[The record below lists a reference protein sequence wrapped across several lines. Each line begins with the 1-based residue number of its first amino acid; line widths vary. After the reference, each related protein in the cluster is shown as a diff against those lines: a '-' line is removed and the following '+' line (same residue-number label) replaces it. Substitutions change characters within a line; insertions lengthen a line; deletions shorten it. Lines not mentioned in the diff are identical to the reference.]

1 MLTREACG
9 TSMKTIGH
17 SPLASAG
24 TTSDFSLLGSFDC
37 LTQDVLSH
45 SLKSYLDRR
54 SLWRSERQHFWVESN
69 FPLVRESGV
78 LSVATAL

>member
-9 TSMKTIGH
+9 TSMKTIGE
-17 SPLASAG
+17 STLSSAG

-45 SLKSYLDRR
+45 VLKFYLDRR
-54 SLWRSERQHFWVESN
+54 SLWTSERQHFWAGYN
-69 FPLVRESGV
+69 FPLVRDSRV